1 MPHTNRLAIYISAVL
16 LSGAVSLAAE
26 SDTPKTCSPDG
37 VCTAPTSS
45 EQAPNAGKYIWAN
58 THLYADA
65 PMPEMRKWLTKKPEM
80 EGKFLVVEFWR
91 TWCGA
96 CRHMTPLMNTLQ
108 KKYGNELVVI
118 GITGETEEKVKAYN
132 GPKKEYSLAL
142 DQALPPNAEAQAPKP
157 ADAANAAPAAGQP
170 DQATGANA
178 KHQGEQGVY
187 EASFG
192 VWGWP
197 HVVILEPLH
206 RTVVWEGFTGLKG
219 YELTEEKVEK
229 ILAIGRAMKAEEDAQ
244 KKK

>member
-1 MPHTNRLAIYISAVL
+1 MSHTTL
-16 LSGAVSLAAE
+16 LSIGIAAPLLTAAFAAKAE
-26 SDTPKTCSPDG
+26 EAAPTSCSANG
-37 VCTAPTSS
+37 VCTATTTH
-45 EQAPNAGKYIWAN
+45 APAPSAGKILWAD

-65 PMPEMRKWLTKKPEM
+65 PMPEMRKWLTEKPEM
-80 EGKFLVVEFWR
+80 DGKFLVVEFWR

-96 CRHMTPLMNTLQ
+96 CRHMTPLMNSLQ
-108 KKYGNELVVI
+108 KKYGSELAVI
-118 GITGETEEKVKAYN
+118 GVTGETEEKVKAYN
-132 GPKKEYSLAL
+132 GPKKEYALAL
-142 DQALPPNAEAQAPKP
+142 DQALPPNANAASPQQAG
-157 ADAANAAPAAGQP
+157 AAAANGAVQP

-178 KHQGEQGVY
+178 KHQGEQGSY

-229 ILAIGRAMKAEEDAQ
+229 ILAIGRAMKAEAEAQ
-244 KKK
+244 KKP